1 MKRPFHTCL
10 KAAFIMMFTIL
21 LTSCIPSG
29 RINVP
34 EYSYELMA
42 RYNDPFSSRDIYFY
56 PYSWDQLDLGMKN

>member
-1 MKRPFHTCL
+1 
-10 KAAFIMMFTIL
+10 MMFTIL

-56 PYSWDQLDLGMKN
+56 PYSWDQLDLGM